1 VQFFNLQYYHKERDE
16 MKKQKRYLYLNNEE
30 YSVVLHSLI
39 SFKNKLIQQG
49 RYTDCIDDT
58 IIKVVDAP
66 NKVTKKAI

>member
-1 VQFFNLQYYHKERDE
+1 